1 MIPKIIHYCW
11 LSGEPYPEKIQN
23 CIASWKEK
31 LPDYKIRLWDMNSF
45 DVNSIA
51 FVREAVSV
59 KKWAFAADYIRLYAL
74 YTEGGIYL
82 DSDVLVQKSFN
93 TFLNNDFFTAVEY
106 HPHVIKENET
116 LSLLNEDG
124 SSKKNGE
131 RIPGIGLQA
140 AVIASIPNHPFV
152 KDAMTWY
159 NENHFILQE
168 GSLNNTFI
176 APDVLAM
183 FAVKFGFRF
192 KNEEQHLKCNMQ
204 ILPSNIFA
212 GDMEFDIDDNTVAIH
227 LTLNSWKPKKNN
239 LWAFIMKKIK
249 YNRISRIIMNCINRS

>member
-23 CIASWKEK
+23 CISSWKEI
-31 LPDYKIRLWDMNSF
+31 LPDYEIRLWDINSF
-45 DVNSIA
+45 DVYSID
-51 FVREAVSV
+51 FVKEAVSV

-82 DSDVLVQKSFN
+82 DSDVLVQKPFD

-106 HPHVIKENET
+106 HPNVIKENDT

-124 SSKKNGE
+124 SSINNGE
-131 RIPGIGLQA
+131 RKPGIGLQA
-140 AVIASIPNHPFV
+140 AVIASIPNHPFI

-159 NENHFILQE
+159 KENHFILQD
-168 GSLNNTFI
+168 GSFNNVFI

-183 FAVKFGFRF
+183 FAEKYGFRF
-192 KNEEQHLKCNMQ
+192 VNKEQHLKNNMLV
-204 ILPSNIFA
+204 LPSNIIA
-212 GDMEFDIDDNTVAIH
+212 GDMEFDNDKNTVAIH
-227 LTLNSWKPKKNN
+227 LTLNSWKPKKNSF
-239 LWAFIMKKIK
+239 WSFITKKIK
-249 YNRISRIIMNCINRS
+249 YNRIARKYWNKS